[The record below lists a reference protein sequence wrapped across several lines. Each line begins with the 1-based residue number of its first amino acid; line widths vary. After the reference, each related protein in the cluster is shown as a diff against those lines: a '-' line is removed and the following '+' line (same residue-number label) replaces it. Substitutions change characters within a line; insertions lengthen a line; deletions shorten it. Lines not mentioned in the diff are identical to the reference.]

1 MLLAAE
7 GMGVRWL
14 LALALGV
21 LLVVPASLHA
31 QPAAPSASGDCNT
44 PSGACPVFEEE
55 PGAPAPAPEA
65 KKFKHALLFFWGVG
79 CPHCER
85 AKPFLDRL
93 AREEPK
99 LAIERIEVR
108 KDAKGRERFLRKVK
122 ELGIKAPGI
131 PTFVY
136 GRSYIV
142 GFNEGVTE
150 DQVRR
155 LIHGKG
161 SSVHGSSERLEPV
174 VLPIVGEVNP
184 SEMPM
189 PAFTLLVGLLDGI
202 NPCAMWVLL
211 VLLGLLLHVR
221 RRQRL
226 LLFGGI
232 FVLMSGII
240 YFLFMTVWVGLFRL
254 VGISRL
260 ITIGLGIIVL
270 AMGLINLK
278 ELIWFKKGVSLTI
291 PDRAKPRLYRRMRG
305 VANAA
310 SLPAALLGIT
320 LLAFVVN
327 LIELGCTLGLPAVYT
342 RILTLRADLP
352 PAMHYAYLALYNL
365 AYIVPLAV
373 IVGVYVATLH
383 RLTLGERGA
392 KVLKVV
398 SGALLIL
405 FGLVFIVA
413 PGLLG

>member
-1 MLLAAE
+1 
-7 GMGVRWL
+7 MGARWL
-14 LALALGV
+14 LALALGILLV
-21 LLVVPASLHA
+21 LPVVPAR
-31 QPAAPSASGDCNT
+31 AAPVPSASAGCDT
-44 PSGACPVFEEE
+44 PSGACPVFEGE
-55 PGAPAPAPEA
+55 PGAQPPVPEA
-65 KKFKHALLFFWGVG
+65 RKFKHALLFFWGVG
-79 CPHCER
+79 CPHCEK
-85 AKPFLDRL
+85 AQPFLDRL
-93 AREEPK
+93 SHEEPK
-99 LAIERIEVR
+99 LVIERVEVR
-108 KDAKGRERFLRKVK
+108 RDAKGRERFLRKVK

-136 GRSYIV
+136 DRSYIV

-150 DQVRR
+150 NQVRR

-161 SSVHGSSERLEPV
+161 SSARGSNERLEPV

-221 RRQRL
+221 SRQRL
-226 LLFGGI
+226 LLFGGV
-232 FVLMSGII
+232 FVLMSGIV

-254 VGISRL
+254 VGISRF
-260 ITIGLGIIVL
+260 ITVALGVVVL

-278 ELIWFKKGVSLTI
+278 ELFWFKKGVSLTI
-291 PDRAKPRLYRRMRG
+291 PDQAKPGLYRRMRG

-310 SLPAALLGIT
+310 SLPAALFGIT

-342 RILTLRADLP
+342 RVLTLRADLP

-365 AYIVPLAV
+365 AYVVPLAL
-373 IVGVYVATLH
+373 IVAVYVATLH
-383 RLTLGERGA
+383 RVTLGERGA
-392 KVLKVV
+392 KVLKAV
-398 SGALLIL
+398 SGTLLVA
-405 FGLVFIVA
+405 FGLLFIVA
-413 PGLLG
+413 PGILG